1 MGDPYSNSRV
11 ILQYSG
17 GEQCVGHQA
26 RRATLTI
33 LCSRRISSP
42 FEIQEVQEMGPCEM
56 AIIAA
61 SPVVCTISPKPKE
74 PVEHVEPAEPAE
86 PVEPVE
92 SMEET
97 SDRMQQ
103 LLEIEEQL
111 ILIRNRVIEL
121 QEQLH

>member
-74 PVEHVEPAEPAE
+74 PAEPVEPAEPA
-86 PVEPVE
+86 EPVE

>member
-1 MGDPYSNSRV
+1 M
-11 ILQYSG
+11 
-17 GEQCVGHQA
+17 GHQA

-86 PVEPVE
+86 PVE

>member
-1 MGDPYSNSRV
+1 M
-11 ILQYSG
+11 
-17 GEQCVGHQA
+17 GHQA

-74 PVEHVEPAEPAE
+74 PVEPT
-86 PVEPVE
+86 EPVE

-97 SDRMQQ
+97 SDRMQL

>member
-1 MGDPYSNSRV
+1 M
-11 ILQYSG
+11 
-17 GEQCVGHQA
+17 GHQA

-74 PVEHVEPAEPAE
+74 PVEHVEPAGPAEPAEPAGPAGPAE

>member
-1 MGDPYSNSRV
+1 M
-11 ILQYSG
+11 
-17 GEQCVGHQA
+17 GHQA

-74 PVEHVEPAEPAE
+74 PAEPVEPAEPA
-86 PVEPVE
+86 EPVE

>member
-1 MGDPYSNSRV
+1 M
-11 ILQYSG
+11 
-17 GEQCVGHQA
+17 GHQA

-61 SPVVCTISPKPKE
+61 SPMVCTISPKPKE
-74 PVEHVEPAEPAE
+74 PVEHVEPVEPA
-86 PVEPVE
+86 EPVE

>member
-1 MGDPYSNSRV
+1 
-11 ILQYSG
+11 
-17 GEQCVGHQA
+17 
-26 RRATLTI
+26 
-33 LCSRRISSP
+33 
-42 FEIQEVQEMGPCEM
+42 MGPCEM

-61 SPVVCTISPKPKE
+61 SPVVCTISPKPK
-74 PVEHVEPAEPAE
+74 EPAE

>member
-1 MGDPYSNSRV
+1 M
-11 ILQYSG
+11 
-17 GEQCVGHQA
+17 GHQA

-74 PVEHVEPAEPAE
+74 PVEHVDPAEPAEPAE

>member
-1 MGDPYSNSRV
+1 
-11 ILQYSG
+11 
-17 GEQCVGHQA
+17 
-26 RRATLTI
+26 
-33 LCSRRISSP
+33 
-42 FEIQEVQEMGPCEM
+42 MGPCEM

-74 PVEHVEPAEPAE
+74 PVE

>member
-1 MGDPYSNSRV
+1 
-11 ILQYSG
+11 
-17 GEQCVGHQA
+17 
-26 RRATLTI
+26 
-33 LCSRRISSP
+33 
-42 FEIQEVQEMGPCEM
+42 MGPCEM

-74 PVEHVEPAEPAE
+74 PAEPA
-86 PVEPVE
+86 EPVE

>member
-1 MGDPYSNSRV
+1 
-11 ILQYSG
+11 
-17 GEQCVGHQA
+17 
-26 RRATLTI
+26 
-33 LCSRRISSP
+33 
-42 FEIQEVQEMGPCEM
+42 MGPCEM

-74 PVEHVEPAEPAE
+74 PVEPA
-86 PVEPVE
+86 EPVE

-121 QEQLH
+121 GEQLR

>member
-1 MGDPYSNSRV
+1 M
-11 ILQYSG
+11 
-17 GEQCVGHQA
+17 GHQA

-74 PVEHVEPAEPAE
+74 PVE

>member
-1 MGDPYSNSRV
+1 
-11 ILQYSG
+11 
-17 GEQCVGHQA
+17 
-26 RRATLTI
+26 
-33 LCSRRISSP
+33 
-42 FEIQEVQEMGPCEM
+42 MGPCEM

-74 PVEHVEPAEPAE
+74 PAEPVEPAEPA
-86 PVEPVE
+86 EPVE

>member
-1 MGDPYSNSRV
+1 M
-11 ILQYSG
+11 
-17 GEQCVGHQA
+17 GHQA

-74 PVEHVEPAEPAE
+74 PAEPA
-86 PVEPVE
+86 EPVE

>member
-11 ILQYSG
+11 ILQFSG

-74 PVEHVEPAEPAE
+74 PVE

>member
-1 MGDPYSNSRV
+1 
-11 ILQYSG
+11 
-17 GEQCVGHQA
+17 
-26 RRATLTI
+26 
-33 LCSRRISSP
+33 
-42 FEIQEVQEMGPCEM
+42 MGPCEM

-74 PVEHVEPAEPAE
+74 PVEPA
-86 PVEPVE
+86 EPVE

>member
-1 MGDPYSNSRV
+1 
-11 ILQYSG
+11 
-17 GEQCVGHQA
+17 
-26 RRATLTI
+26 
-33 LCSRRISSP
+33 
-42 FEIQEVQEMGPCEM
+42 MGPCEM

-74 PVEHVEPAEPAE
+74 PVEPAE

-92 SMEET
+92 SMEEA

-111 ILIRNRVIEL
+111 ILIRNRAIEL
-121 QEQLH
+121 GEQLR

>member
-1 MGDPYSNSRV
+1 
-11 ILQYSG
+11 
-17 GEQCVGHQA
+17 
-26 RRATLTI
+26 
-33 LCSRRISSP
+33 
-42 FEIQEVQEMGPCEM
+42 MGPCEM

-61 SPVVCTISPKPKE
+61 SPVVCTISPKPK
-74 PVEHVEPAEPAE
+74 
-86 PVEPVE
+86 EPVE

>member
-1 MGDPYSNSRV
+1 M
-11 ILQYSG
+11 
-17 GEQCVGHQA
+17 GHQA

-74 PVEHVEPAEPAE
+74 PVE
-86 PVEPVE
+86 PVESVE

>member
-1 MGDPYSNSRV
+1 
-11 ILQYSG
+11 
-17 GEQCVGHQA
+17 
-26 RRATLTI
+26 
-33 LCSRRISSP
+33 
-42 FEIQEVQEMGPCEM
+42 MGPCEM

-74 PVEHVEPAEPAE
+74 PVE
-86 PVEPVE
+86 PVESME

>member
-1 MGDPYSNSRV
+1 
-11 ILQYSG
+11 
-17 GEQCVGHQA
+17 
-26 RRATLTI
+26 
-33 LCSRRISSP
+33 
-42 FEIQEVQEMGPCEM
+42 MGPCEI

-74 PVEHVEPAEPAE
+74 PI
-86 PVEPVE
+86 EPVE
-92 SMEET
+92 SMEEA

-121 QEQLH
+121 EEQFR

>member
-1 MGDPYSNSRV
+1 M
-11 ILQYSG
+11 
-17 GEQCVGHQA
+17 GHQA

-61 SPVVCTISPKPKE
+61 SPV
-74 PVEHVEPAEPAE
+74 
-86 PVEPVE
+86 E
-92 SMEET
+92 SMEEA

-121 QEQLH
+121 QEQLR